1 MARAATLGPN
11 DGSKLYLDR
20 VLQLSKRKSGIQL
33 PIGFVR
39 SAWQPR
45 SYVSPSSAS
54 TAEPVVT
61 PLVAMLRGGHGGEV
75 RLKLYLSITLLAAHP
90 PFDISRPIAGR
101 SWATMLGLPDP
112 EGNGARRIADA
123 LVWLDQHRY
132 IALQRRPGMPP
143 VIVLRNPLGDGSDYA
158 RPTMPYVGLRVGYW
172 QQQWITALSGTATA
186 LLLVL
191 IDLTHGKGRYR
202 TQSVSAEQRRQYALS
217 ADSWARASKE
227 LVRLGL
233 LETGRGASGRDLEW
247 RRARTTYTLLEER
260 LDEPPPM
267 VELE

>member
-45 SYVSPSSAS
+45 SDASPSSAS

-143 VIVLRNPLGDGSDYA
+143 QKQSFASLIQPSDGSDPRQRFASALQHGIY
-158 RPTMPYVGLRVGYW
+158 GLATFFVRRRCHYSPRLVHHE
-172 QQQWITALSGTATA
+172 INLLPRIKGTP
-186 LLLVL
+186 
-191 IDLTHGKGRYR
+191 IHGDAIPL
-202 TQSVSAEQRRQYALS
+202 QAN
-217 ADSWARASKE
+217 W
-227 LVRLGL
+227 RLGITPHISVQPHPAGSNQFRSL
-233 LETGRGASGRDLEW
+233 
-247 RRARTTYTLLEER
+247 RA
-260 LDEPPPM
+260 
-267 VELE
+267 